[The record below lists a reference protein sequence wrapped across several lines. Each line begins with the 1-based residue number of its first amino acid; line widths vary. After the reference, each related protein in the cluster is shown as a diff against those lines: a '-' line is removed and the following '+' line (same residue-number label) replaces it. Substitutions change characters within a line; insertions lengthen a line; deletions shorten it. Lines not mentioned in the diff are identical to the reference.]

1 VAVAPDPSEVFR
13 RAVEEGERRLD
24 QSLVELFATSFI
36 AGSTIVFGIVALALV
51 HASVEPR
58 FGAVAHVAGSLAF
71 AVGMVFLIVGRSE
84 LFNENFFDPVASLVE
99 DPTAETGRRLLRLWV
114 ATFALNLVG
123 GVVSV
128 FVFSVDG
135 VLTPGAVESLRGF
148 AVEFAGRTH
157 TAEFAKAVAG
167 GALVS
172 LLSFL
177 LQAVDSVRSRITLA
191 YAVGFLLALG
201 PFDHVIVTVL
211 HVLFGVFFG
220 ADIGLASLATTTAVV
235 TAGNLVGGL
244 GLVTS
249 THVAQVKGAHE

>member
-1 VAVAPDPSEVFR
+1 MSVAPDPSDVFD

-24 QSLVELFATSFI
+24 QSLLELFATSFI

-58 FGAVAHVAGSLAF
+58 FGAVAHVAGTLAF
-71 AVGMVFLIVGRSE
+71 GIGMVFLIVGRSE

-114 ATFALNLVG
+114 ATFVLNLVG
-123 GVVSV
+123 GAVTV
-128 FVFSVDG
+128 FVLSVDG
-135 VLTPGAVESLRGF
+135 VLTPGAVESLRAF
-148 AVEFAGRTH
+148 AVEFADRTH

-177 LQAVDSVRSRITLA
+177 LQAVNSVRSRITLA

-211 HVLFGVFFG
+211 HVLFGSFFG
-220 ADIGLASLATTTAVV
+220 ADIGLASLATTTALV

-249 THVAQVKGAHE
+249 THVAQVKGARE